1 MQPNYPKFEPGQ
13 EVRSVFGG
21 ERLVVASQLGCQVFI
36 QGRSDWF
43 HPTKLIPVEKP
54 TSERPACN

>member
-1 MQPNYPKFEPGQ
+1 MQSNYPQFEPGQ
-13 EVRSVFGG
+13 VVRSVFG

-43 HPTKLIPVEKP
+43 HPTKLIPVAKP
-54 TSERPACN
+54 ASETHAIN

>member
-1 MQPNYPKFEPGQ
+1 MQPSYPQFEPGQ
-13 EVRSVFGG
+13 VVHSVFGG

-43 HPTKLIPVEKP
+43 HPTKLVLVEKP
-54 TSERPACN
+54 VSEQPARN